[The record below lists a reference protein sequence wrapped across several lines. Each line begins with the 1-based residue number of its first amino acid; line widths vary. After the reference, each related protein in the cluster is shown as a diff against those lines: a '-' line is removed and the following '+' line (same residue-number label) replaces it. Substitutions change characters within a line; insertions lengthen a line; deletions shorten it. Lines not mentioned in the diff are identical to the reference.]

1 LIQETRIVKGINEL
15 KQYRREMPS
24 LARMNITNLE
34 NSVVCCR
41 LCRGTR
47 LIATES
53 SVFHSYTFKKCP
65 VCLGSG
71 TMSSRESDWDNE

>member
-1 LIQETRIVKGINEL
+1 MIQETRIVKGINEL

-24 LARMNITNLE
+24 LARMNVTNIE
-34 NSVVCCR
+34 NSIVCCR

-53 SVFHSYTFKKCP
+53 SVFHSYTFKKCYI
-65 VCLGSG
+65 CNG
-71 TMSSRESDWDNE
+71 TGVMSSRVSDWENE

>member
-1 LIQETRIVKGINEL
+1 MHETRIVKGINEL
-15 KQYRREMPS
+15 KQYRRELPS

-53 SVFHSYTFKKCP
+53 SVFHSYTFKKCYI
-65 VCLGSG
+65 CNG
-71 TMSSRESDWDNE
+71 TGVMSSRISDWENE